1 MAWISVHEQV
11 IGGKLRNLAKE
22 IGCSQNEALGLLIRL
37 WLWGI
42 NNANKEG
49 FIVGADKADVAD
61 VLNIGIDKRYD
72 PEIVVEA
79 MINTGWIDIANG
91 LYIHDWE
98 EWQEQ
103 WYKVIGLRERD
114 AARKREERKRS
125 RLQNDAG
132 RRTDSI
138 SQEPEPEPAAA
149 PSSETEDSPI
159 PENPEKPK
167 KTAAE
172 ERTPA
177 FEEFWKVYP
186 RKEGKGEAYKKYK
199 ARLKDGYS
207 EAELLEAATNYASRC
222 ARERTEKKYIKMAKT
237 FLSDTLPFVDY
248 IKKQSQSEAKQE
260 QTDGANPFG
269 KFLKG

>member
-1 MAWISVHEQV
+1 MAWISVHEQ
-11 IGGKLRNLAKE
+11 ILSGKLRELAKSM
-22 IGCSQNEALGLLIRL
+22 GCSQNESIGILIRL

-42 NNANKEG
+42 NNADKEG
-49 FIVGADKADVAD
+49 RIVGADKDDVAE
-61 VLNIGIDKRYD
+61 VLAIGRDKKVAAINIVDALIESGWMDENDGI
-72 PEIVVEA
+72 
-79 MINTGWIDIANG
+79 
-91 LYIHDWE
+91 LFIHDWE

-103 WYKVIGLRERD
+103 WYKAIGLRKRD

-138 SQEPEPEPAAA
+138 SQEPEPVAA
-149 PSSETEDSPI
+149 PSPETGDSPI

-199 ARLKDGYS
+199 ARLKDGYR
-207 EAELLEAATNYASRC
+207 EEELLEAATNYAGRC
-222 ARERTEKKYIKMAKT
+222 TRERTEKKYIKMAKT

>member
-61 VLNIGIDKRYD
+61 ILNIGIDKRYAPD
-72 PEIVVEA
+72 VVVEA

-103 WYKVIGLRERD
+103 WYKAIGLRERD

-132 RRTDSI
+132 RRIDAI
-138 SQEPEPEPAAA
+138 SQEPEPAAA
-149 PSSETEDSPI
+149 PLPAVEDSPI

-167 KTAAE
+167 RTAAE

-207 EAELLEAATNYASRC
+207 EEELLEAATNYASRC

-237 FLSDTLPFVDY
+237 FLSDSLPFVDY
-248 IKKQSQSEAKQE
+248 IKKQSQSEARQE
-260 QTDGANPFG
+260 QADGVNPFG
-269 KFLKG
+269 QFLKG

>member
-61 VLNIGIDKRYD
+61 ILNIGIDKRYASD
-72 PEIVVEA
+72 VVVEA

-103 WYKVIGLRERD
+103 WYKAIGLRERD

-132 RRTDSI
+132 RRIDAI
-138 SQEPEPEPAAA
+138 SQEPEPAAA
-149 PSSETEDSPI
+149 PLPAVEDSPI

-167 KTAAE
+167 RTAAE

-207 EAELLEAATNYASRC
+207 EEELLEAATNYAGRC

-237 FLSDTLPFVDY
+237 FLSDSLPFVDY
-248 IKKQSQSEAKQE
+248 IKKQSQNEVRQE
-260 QTDGANPFG
+260 QADGVNPFG
-269 KFLKG
+269 QFLRS

>member
-1 MAWISVHEQV
+1 MAWISVHEQ
-11 IGGKLRNLAKE
+11 ILSGKLRELAKSM
-22 IGCSQNEALGLLIRL
+22 GCSQNESIGILIRL

-42 NNANKEG
+42 NNADKEG
-49 FIVGADKADVAD
+49 RIVGADKDDVAE
-61 VLNIGIDKRYD
+61 VLAIGRDKKIAAINIVDALIESGWMDENDGI
-72 PEIVVEA
+72 
-79 MINTGWIDIANG
+79 
-91 LYIHDWE
+91 LFIHDWE
-98 EWQEQ
+98 EWQEPL
-103 WYKVIGLRERD
+103 YTFKERRERD

-132 RRTDSI
+132 RRTDTI
-138 SQEPEPEPAAA
+138 SQEPEPVADILPAAG
-149 PSSETEDSPI
+149 DSPI

-207 EAELLEAATNYASRC
+207 EAELLEAATNYAGRC

-248 IKKQSQSEAKQE
+248 IKKQSQSEARQE
-260 QTDGANPFG
+260 QTDGANPFE

>member
-49 FIVGADKADVAD
+49 FIVGADKVDVAD
-61 VLNIGIDKRYD
+61 ILNIGIDKRYD
-72 PEIVVEA
+72 PGAVVEA
-79 MINTGWIDIANG
+79 MIDTGWIDIEDG

-103 WYKVIGLRERD
+103 WYKAIGMREKD
-114 AARKREERKRS
+114 AARKREERKKT
-125 RLQNDAG
+125 RLQNEAS
-132 RRTDSI
+132 RKADSV
-138 SQEPEPEPAAA
+138 SQEPAPEIIPSPAV
-149 PSSETEDSPI
+149 EDSPI
-159 PENPEKPK
+159 PEKPK
-167 KTAAE
+167 KAA

-199 ARLKDGYS
+199 ARLNDGYT
-207 EAELLEAATNYASRC
+207 EAELLEAATNYAGRC

-237 FLSDTLPFVDY
+237 FLSDSLPFVDY
-248 IKKQSQSEAKQE
+248 IKKQSQSETRQE
-260 QTDGANPFG
+260 QADGVNPFG
-269 KFLKG
+269 QFLKG

>member
-61 VLNIGIDKRYD
+61 ILNIGIDKRYASD
-72 PEIVVEA
+72 VVVEA

-103 WYKVIGLRERD
+103 WYKAIGLRERD

-125 RLQNDAG
+125 RLQNEAG
-132 RRTDSI
+132 RKEDAI
-138 SQEPEPEPAAA
+138 SQEPAPEMILSPAV
-149 PSSETEDSPI
+149 EDSPT
-159 PENPEKPK
+159 PEPEKPK
-167 KTAAE
+167 KAAAE

-207 EAELLEAATNYASRC
+207 EEELLEAATNYAGRC

-237 FLSDTLPFVDY
+237 FLSDSLPFVDY
-248 IKKQSQSEAKQE
+248 IKKQSQSEARQG
-260 QTDGANPFG
+260 QADGVNPFG
-269 KFLKG
+269 QFLKG

>member
-22 IGCSQNEALGLLIRL
+22 IGCSQNEALGILIRL
-37 WLWGI
+37 WLWAI
-42 NNANKEG
+42 NNAGKDG
-49 FIVGADKADVAD
+49 CIVGADKDDVAEI
-61 VLNIGIDKRYD
+61 LNIGIDRRYSAD
-72 PEIVVEA
+72 DVVDA
-79 MINTGWIDIANG
+79 LIATNWIDMENG

-103 WYKVIGLRERD
+103 WYKAIGLRERD

-132 RRTDSI
+132 RRIDAI
-138 SQEPEPEPAAA
+138 SQEPEPAAA
-149 PSSETEDSPI
+149 PLPAVEDSPI

-167 KTAAE
+167 RTAAE

-207 EAELLEAATNYASRC
+207 EEELLEAATNYAGRC

-237 FLSDTLPFVDY
+237 FLSDSLPFVDY
-248 IKKQSQSEAKQE
+248 IKKQSQSEARQGHA
-260 QTDGANPFG
+260 DGVNPFG
-269 KFLKG
+269 QFLKG

>member
-11 IGGKLRNLAKE
+11 MGGKLRNLAKE

-42 NNANKEG
+42 SNASKEG
-49 FIVGADKADVAD
+49 YIVGAEKADVAD

-72 PEIVVEA
+72 PETVVEA
-79 MINTGWIDIANG
+79 MVETGWIDIEDG

-103 WYKVIGLRERD
+103 WYKAVGLREKD
-114 AARKREERKRS
+114 AARKREERKKS
-125 RLQNDAG
+125 RTHTEPDRQAMRRTEPETSIVPAG
-132 RRTDSI
+132 REAPEHK
-138 SQEPEPEPAAA
+138 QEKATP
-149 PSSETEDSPI
+149 
-159 PENPEKPK
+159 
-167 KTAAE
+167 

-177 FEEFWKVYP
+177 FEEFWSVYP
-186 RKEGKGEAYKKYK
+186 RKEGKGEAYKKYQ

-207 EAELLEAATNYASRC
+207 EATLLEAANNYAGRC

-237 FLSDTLPFVDY
+237 FLSESVPFMDY
-248 IKKQSQSEAKQE
+248 VRQEQSQSRETGGGQ
-260 QTDGANPFG
+260 DGVNPFG
-269 KFLKG
+269 QYLKS

>member
-61 VLNIGIDKRYD
+61 VLNIGIDKRYAPD
-72 PEIVVEA
+72 IVVEA
-79 MINTGWIDIANG
+79 MINIGWIDIANG

-103 WYKVIGLRERD
+103 WYKAIRLRERD

-132 RRTDSI
+132 RRTDTI
-138 SQEPEPEPAAA
+138 SQEPELELVAA
-149 PSSETEDSPI
+149 PSLATEDSSI
-159 PENPEKPK
+159 TENPEKAK
-167 KTAAE
+167 REA

-177 FEEFWKVYP
+177 FEEFWKAYP

-207 EAELLEAATNYASRC
+207 EEELLEAAMNYASRC

-237 FLSDTLPFVDY
+237 FLSDSLPFVDY
-248 IKKQSQSEAKQE
+248 IKKQSQSEVRQD
-260 QTDGANPFG
+260 QTDGVNPFRQ
-269 KFLKG
+269 FLKS